1 MSHEIRTPL
10 NGIVGF
16 TEILANTDL
25 DDEQSEFL
33 SIIDKSS
40 ENLLNIINNILDLSK
55 IESHK
60 IEIENIVFDAQ
71 TEFENAIETY
81 AVAAADKN
89 IDLNFY
95 MDPAI
100 SPRLKGDPTKIKEI
114 LTNLLSNAIKFTS
127 YGGEIDLEITQ
138 LHDGN
143 GNNGIHF
150 LIQDN
155 GIGMTQEQQ
164 SLIFDAFSQADV
176 TITRK
181 YGGTGLGLTIASK
194 FVEILGGKLEL
205 ESTKDK
211 GTSFFFTLPLE
222 HIKPTKEEDINQF
235 IPLKLGKYTQSIP
248 SKLDTYLEKYFSY
261 YKPTIKHFESI
272 SDLQALEKENLY
284 AGYIIDIDKA
294 KQNILDAIEHINKS
308 KLIVIANVTSRSKIE
323 ALDINQSNII
333 YKPVTLT
340 KLKNILTFTK
350 DTSTLSNVPIEIQ
363 KTQFD
368 AHILVTEDN
377 VINQKLIKRVLEVY
391 GITVDIANNG
401 LESFE
406 KRRANKY
413 DLIFM
418 DIQMPVMD
426 GIEATQEIL
435 EYEEDDEVPH
445 VPIVALTANALKGDR
460 EKFLSQGMD
469 DYIAKPIETSELLYV
484 LNKFLASKASHD
496 IEKVANT
503 TAIPYAE
510 DKISTD
516 SNLEDLII
524 PLSDDSIEEPTIK
537 ETDIDLLDTLTTTEN
552 TVALPAKED
561 KIDLPYIPSTQ
572 KVSLDVPLE
581 KKVEEKV
588 VKKPQKILIAK
599 KFILEQRVLV
609 KVIENLGYDYDALEE
624 LSQLE
629 DKLLSNEY
637 DIVFTDANLIAKNS
651 DVQKLTIHIV
661 TETKSKDEIENI
673 VQLQRG

>member
-1 MSHEIRTPL
+1 
-10 NGIVGF
+10 
-16 TEILANTDL
+16 
-25 DDEQSEFL
+25 
-33 SIIDKSS
+33 
-40 ENLLNIINNILDLSK
+40 
-55 IESHK
+55 
-60 IEIENIVFDAQ
+60 
-71 TEFENAIETY
+71 
-81 AVAAADKN
+81 
-89 IDLNFY
+89 
-95 MDPAI
+95 MDPTI

-138 LHDGN
+138 LHDEN

-235 IPLKLGKYTQSIP
+235 RPLKLGKYTQSIP

-377 VINQKLIKRVLEVY
+377 VINQKLIQRVLEVY

-484 LNKFLASKASHD
+484 LNKFLANKASHD

-503 TAIPYAE
+503 IAIPYTE
-510 DKISTD
+510 DKIPID
-516 SNLEDLII
+516 SSLEDLII
-524 PLSDDSIEEPTIK
+524 PLSDDSIEEPAIK
-537 ETDIDLLDTLTTTEN
+537 EIDIDLLDTLTTTEN